1 MLGYAIFNI
10 NVTNP
15 ENYKEYIEKV
25 VKVTEKFGG
34 KYIVRGGTTTKIEG
48 TFPYQRTV
56 VIQFPSF
63 KNALDWYN
71 SDEYKPIREIRFKN
85 AKSIAIIIE
94 GA

>member
-10 NVTNP
+10 NITNP
-15 ENYKEYIEKV
+15 EDYKEYIEKV

-34 KYIVRGGTTTKIEG
+34 KYIVRGGATTKIEG
-48 TFPYQRTV
+48 TFPHPRTV
-56 VIQFPSF
+56 VIQFPSY
-63 KNALDWYN
+63 KDALRWYN
-71 SDEYKPIREIRFKN
+71 SEEYKPIREIRFKN